1 MTLGERLQTLRKKEE
16 LSTRELAEKSGIS
29 YASISRYE
37 TESQEP
43 TFFTM
48 CCIAQALDVSLDYF
62 ADKEKT
68 AYWERE
74 PGCGYIFRCSHCGN
88 PDVKRANYCS
98 CCGYKMI
105 EKKESDTNGKTGQ
118 DNLLP

>member
-43 TFFTM
+43 TFFAM
-48 CCIAQALDVSLDYF
+48 CSIAWAMNVSLDYF
-62 ADKEKT
+62 AGTEKT
-68 AYWERE
+68 AYWIPE
-74 PGCGYIFRCSHCGN
+74 PGCSNIVRCSHCKN

-105 EKKESDTNGKTGQ
+105 EKRESDTNGKTG
-118 DNLLP
+118 